1 MLFECSITVCKYD
14 NLISTK
20 LGKIVFENEDRLR

>member
-14 NLISTK
+14 LISTK